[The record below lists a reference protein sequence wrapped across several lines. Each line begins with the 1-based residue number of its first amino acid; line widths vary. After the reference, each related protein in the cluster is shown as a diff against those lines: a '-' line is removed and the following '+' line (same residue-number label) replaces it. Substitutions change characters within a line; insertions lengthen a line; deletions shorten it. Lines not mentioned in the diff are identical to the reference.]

1 MEKLSKTHYIVHAH
15 GNNNSYVMNNIPDV
29 IELTYVNK
37 KYFSSVPDFNT
48 RQLPIVNL
56 DFPNNNNF
64 QEINLNFYPFVKW
77 II

>member
-1 MEKLSKTHYIVHAH
+1 
-15 GNNNSYVMNNIPDV
+15 MNNIPDV